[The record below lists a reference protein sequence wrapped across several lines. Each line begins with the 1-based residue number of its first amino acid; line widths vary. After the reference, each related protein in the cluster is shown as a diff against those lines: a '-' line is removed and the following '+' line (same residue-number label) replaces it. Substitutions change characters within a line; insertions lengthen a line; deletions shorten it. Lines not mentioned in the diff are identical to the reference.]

1 MEKYFKLRRDKRKSG
16 GDRLVEDKENIWQ
29 KYERGKDHHYSCQMY
44 SQIDKFHHF
53 FSGDQW
59 YGLNISK
66 DRNLPVL
73 NIIKPVGKYKISM
86 IAQNNLS
93 VVYSSMG
100 GNSSD
105 VVSALNVLAE
115 NIWEKSKMDVL
126 IWECIKNA
134 YIAGDHYAYWH
145 DDRDQFEGSVR
156 ANIFPS
162 LKCRLVNA
170 TSIYF
175 ADEQN
180 SNLQEQEYIIISER
194 IPVSKIKQEAR
205 KNRLSESEIALIK
218 SDDDVETHLGESI
231 KDQVKTD
238 EGKCTSLLYMT
249 KKEGTVYFARC
260 CKDVVYKPLTALE
273 GLDFY
278 PIASLRWETFP
289 GTARGISGVKQ
300 MIPNQIAIN
309 KDLAW
314 IGTVLQ
320 SSAFPKQVAVEDSVS
335 NPEALNVVGST
346 IKLKSGTVDDVRKAI
361 GYINPAPISSDA
373 LRYYLDILNI
383 TRDLEGAGDAALG
396 SVDPTK
402 ASGEAIKAV
411 RDQAAISL
419 NEQMALFKQFIED
432 NAIIWLKLIKAG
444 SVNGLGVF
452 KDGELLTFSEKE
464 IKDAEIN
471 VKIDVTP
478 VDPYSKTAREL
489 LLKELFKGGVI
500 DFSEYVYSLSDNS
513 SMPKDKLKKI
523 IDERKKGED
532 ERELL

>member
-1 MEKYFKLRRDKRKSG
+1 MTE
-16 GDRLVEDKENIWQ
+16 DRENIWQ
-29 KYERGKDHHYSCQMY
+29 KYERGKEHHYGCQMY

-53 FSGDQW
+53 FCGDQW
-59 YGLNISK
+59 YGLNVSK
-66 DRNLPVL
+66 ERNLPVL

-86 IAQNNLS
+86 IAQNSLS
-93 VVYSSMG
+93 IVYSSMG
-100 GNSSD
+100 GNSNE

-115 NIWEKSKMDVL
+115 SIWEKSKMDML
-126 IWECIKNA
+126 MWECIKNA

-180 SNLQEQEYIIISER
+180 SNIQEQEYIIISER
-194 IPVSKIKQEAR
+194 LPVSKIKEEAE
-205 KNRLSESEIALIK
+205 KNNLSKREIALIR
-218 SDDDVETHLGESI
+218 SDEETDTHLGEASRE
-231 KDQVKTD
+231 QVKTD

-249 KKEGTVYFARC
+249 KKQGVVYFARC
-260 CKDVVYKPLTALE
+260 CKDVVYKPLTALT

-278 PIASLRWETFP
+278 PIAGLRWETFP

-346 IKLKSGTVDDVRKAI
+346 IRLKGGTVDDVKKAI
-361 GYINPAPISSDA
+361 GYISPAPISSDA
-373 LRYYLDILNI
+373 LRYYLDVLNI

-419 NEQMALFKQFIED
+419 NEQMALFKQFVED
-432 NAIIWLKLIKAG
+432 NAIIWLKLICAG
-444 SVNGLGVF
+444 SVNGLGIF
-452 KDGELLTFSEKE
+452 KDNKLMRFSQRQIKE
-464 IKDAEIN
+464 AEIS
-471 VKIDVTP
+471 VRIDVTP

-489 LLKELFKGGVI
+489 LLKELFKAGAI
-500 DFSEYVYSLSDNS
+500 DFSEYVYSLSDSS
-513 SMPKDKLKKI
+513 SMPKDKLKNI
-523 IDERKKGED
+523 IEERRRKKD
-532 ERELL
+532 EE